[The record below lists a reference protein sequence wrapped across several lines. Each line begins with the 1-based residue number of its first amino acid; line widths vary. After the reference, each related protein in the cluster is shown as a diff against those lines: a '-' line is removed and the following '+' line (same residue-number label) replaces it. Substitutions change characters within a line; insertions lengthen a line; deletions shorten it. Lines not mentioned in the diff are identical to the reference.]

1 MIEIIHCADLHL
13 SPGEADYSLTV
24 LDEVAALTRTQ
35 GAAYLLLCGDTFDSF
50 PAAEALRGEFRKR
63 VRSLAPECE
72 ILLLAGNHEELKRGR
87 RSLESLDL
95 GPVTVLDT
103 RPFQLLRRDACEF
116 LAIPHQA
123 GFAGYRDWPVPPKEQ
138 RRIILAH
145 GVVSGLAYGGPG
157 SDPDPNGEA
166 GGSALDPD
174 LFVRFQ
180 ADYAALGHIHTR
192 REVLRDNLRLAYPG
206 SARVWRRGETGER
219 GVFRLSI
226 PDSPAEPPGFHFHAL
241 KSAGQYREYRVLLD
255 LDGEAKTPAP
265 EAESWQPED
274 FIRLVFSGLVEDE
287 HSAAALAAAVEQDWA
302 GRVRRL
308 EIDRE
313 QVTALPGIA
322 SHPLA
327 GQFLRAWEAREPEDE
342 RGRRI
347 WLMSRQLGLEAIKEA
362 LELKR

>member
-24 LDEVAALTRTQ
+24 LDEIIALTRTQ
-35 GAAYLLLCGDTFDSF
+35 DADYLLLCGDTFDSF
-50 PAAEALRGEFRKR
+50 PAAEALRSEFRKR
-63 VRSLAPECE
+63 ARSLAPACE

-103 RPFQLLRRDACEF
+103 RPFQLLRRESLEF
-116 LAIPHQA
+116 LAIPHQT
-123 GFAGYRDWPVPPKEQ
+123 GFAGYRDWPVPPKER

-145 GVVSGLAYGGPG
+145 GVVSTLAYGGP
-157 SDPDPNGEA
+157 DPDPNGEA

-174 LFVRFQ
+174 IFARFQ
-180 ADYAALGHIHTR
+180 ADYAALGHIHAR
-192 REVLRDNLRLAYPG
+192 REELRDGLRLAYPG

-219 GVFRLSI
+219 GVFRLSV
-226 PDSPAEPPGFHFHAL
+226 PDSPAEPLGFHFHVL
-241 KSAGQYREYRVLLD
+241 KSAGRYREYRVLLD

-274 FIRLVFSGLVEDE
+274 FIRLIFSGLVEDE
-287 HSAAALAAAVEQDWA
+287 HSAAALAGAVERAWA

-313 QVTALPGIA
+313 QVASLPGIA

-327 GQFLRAWEAREPEDE
+327 GQFLQAWEAREPEEE
-342 RGRRI
+342 RERRI
-347 WLMSRQLGLEAIKEA
+347 WLMSRQLGLEAIKET